1 MTRLLTVT
9 LAIVS
14 ATALVAADVADAKRM
29 GGGRSFGAQRQI
41 TPAQP
46 AAPSANAVAPA
57 ASTVAPANAAM
68 SKAVPA
74 AAPNAAMAAKAAPAT
89 GMSRWLGPIAGIAA
103 GLGLAALLS
112 HLGLPEGFG
121 TFLLLAL
128 LGVGAFFLIRM
139 FLARRSAPRQPIQY
153 AGAGAGFPTPGGYET
168 QAPPVAS
175 MSAGTKLEPVWAG
188 TQIPPPAAKWPAG
201 FDAVSFAR
209 HAKMQFAQLQ
219 SAYDTGDRKALAEV
233 MTPQM
238 FAEVAQEISARQA
251 QAPTEI
257 VTLDAEVLEVVT
269 EGDRHWASVRFNGS
283 LREDGAAVAQAFD
296 EVWNLTKSTDGSSG
310 WLLAG
315 IQQRG

>member
-1 MTRLLTVT
+1 
-9 LAIVS
+9 
-14 ATALVAADVADAKRM
+14 
-29 GGGRSFGAQRQI
+29 
-41 TPAQP
+41 
-46 AAPSANAVAPA
+46 
-57 ASTVAPANAAM
+57 M

-74 AAPNAAMAAKAAPAT
+74 TAAPNAAMSAKAATAAPS

-128 LGVGAFFLIRM
+128 MGVGAFFLIRM
-139 FLARRSAPRQPIQY
+139 FLARRSAPQQPIRY
-153 AGAGAGFPTPGGYET
+153 AGAGAGLGTTPGGYET
-168 QAPPVAS
+168 QAPPVARTS
-175 MSAGTKLEPVWAG
+175 PGTKFEPVWAG
-188 TQIPPPAAKWPAG
+188 TQVAAPVAKWPAG

-209 HAKMQFAQLQ
+209 HAKSQFAQLQ
-219 SAYDTGDRKALAEV
+219 SAYDTGDRKVLAEV

-238 FAEVAQEISARQA
+238 FAEVSQEIAARQT
-251 QAPTEI
+251 QVPTEI
-257 VTLDAEVLEVVT
+257 VTLDAEVLEVTT

-296 EVWNLTKSTDGSSG
+296 EVWNLNKPVDGTSG

-315 IQQRG
+315 IQQLN